1 MLKDVKSNE
10 EMATA
15 LIVSPVLDLAGTLE
29 NPSIGSTVTRGVASN
44 PA

>member
-15 LIVSPVLDLAGTLE
+15 LIVSSVLDLAGTLE
-29 NPSIGSTVTRGVASN
+29 NSSIGSTATRGVASN